1 MDERNPGIT
10 MLLSLLLLI
19 PMLAGCGFMIYDKG
33 SEATFTGMSLVY
45 TDWVVPPERDW
56 YKDTYECER
65 DAMEAAPSYL
75 ARLFG
80 RRQAIV
86 ERCLGARGYVRR

>member
-1 MDERNPGIT
+1 MHERNPGIT
-10 MLLSLLLLI
+10 ELLSLLLLVQ
-19 PMLAGCGFMIYDKG
+19 MVAGCGFMIYDKG
-33 SEATFTGMSLVY
+33 SEATFTGMRLVY
-45 TDWVVPPERDW
+45 TDWVVPPQGDW
-56 YKDTYECER
+56 HKDTYECER

-80 RRQAIV
+80 RRQVIA

>member
-1 MDERNPGIT
+1 VPEQNRGIT
-10 MLLSLLLLI
+10 TLLPFLLLV

-33 SEATFTGMSLVY
+33 SEASFTGMSFVY
-45 TDWVVPPERDW
+45 TDWVVPTEADW
-56 YKDTYECER
+56 QKDTYECER

-80 RRQAIV
+80 RRQVIA